1 MFTVTNHE
9 GVRTDSSYI
18 IYDKEQVYAFDAI
31 GAEVAVKAIHAAA
44 FGNSKRFAF
53 DGKHDSERLYA
64 MQRKLADLAYAVDR
78 QTLLTQPN
86 LYRWH
91 LRPVVRPGDL
101 GVIVYG
107 LSEWPDF
114 DEPTGCYW
122 AMLQTNYPTLREW
135 APTLL
140 DLGRQAGLV
149 RDLAHVGS
157 VTFAFELQVSED
169 WQALLD
175 TAVRAG
181 RLRIPTA

>member
-18 IYDKEQVYAFDAI
+18 IYDREQVYAFDAI

-44 FGNSKRFAF
+44 FGNSKRFTFA
-53 DGKHDSERLYA
+53 GSQESERLYA

-101 GVIVYG
+101 SVIVYG
-107 LSEWPDF
+107 LQEWPDF
-114 DEPTGCYW
+114 DVPTAIYW
-122 AMLQTNYPTLREW
+122 ALLQTNYPILREW
-135 APTLL
+135 AAPLL
-140 DLGRQAGLV
+140 ELGREAGLV
-149 RDLAHVGS
+149 RALSHVGS

-175 TAVRAG
+175 VAVREG
-181 RLRIPTA
+181 QLHIPTD

>member
-1 MFTVTNHE
+1 MRVSHRQFVHHLRQ
-9 GVRTDSSYI
+9 GASVCLRRDR
-18 IYDKEQVYAFDAI
+18 
-31 GAEVAVKAIHAAA
+31 AEVAVKAIHAAA
-44 FGNSKRFAF
+44 FGNSKRFSF
-53 DGKHDSERLYA
+53 DGKQDSERLYA
-64 MQRKLADLAYAVDR
+64 MQRKLADLAYAVER

-91 LRPVVRPGDL
+91 LRRSCALATWASSSTVSASGPTSTSPRAVTGPCCRPTIRPCGS
-101 GVIVYG
+101 G
-107 LSEWPDF
+107 
-114 DEPTGCYW
+114 
-122 AMLQTNYPTLREW
+122 

-175 TAVRAG
+175 TAVREG
-181 RLRIPTA
+181 QLRIPTA